1 MQIIDGEI
9 LVGKFS
15 PKSLSPS
22 ITIKEELSQPINH
35 AHVWNL
41 VARNQTRVQSC
52 LMHMHDSFSK
62 SLHRPLSHFLA
73 VLDFKRLKD
82 LKQII
87 PGNSYWS
94 D

>member
-41 VARNQTRVQSC
+41 VARN
-52 LMHMHDSFSK
+52 
-62 SLHRPLSHFLA
+62 
-73 VLDFKRLKD
+73 
-82 LKQII
+82 
-87 PGNSYWS
+87 
-94 D
+94 